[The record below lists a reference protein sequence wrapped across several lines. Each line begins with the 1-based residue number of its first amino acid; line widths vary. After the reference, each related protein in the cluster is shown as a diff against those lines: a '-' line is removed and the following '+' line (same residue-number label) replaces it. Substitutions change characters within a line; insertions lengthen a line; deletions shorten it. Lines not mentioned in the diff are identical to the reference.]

1 MKVKK
6 YSGELVDFDL
16 RRLKGSLVKSG
27 ASSETVELIWE
38 KMSKTIFDGMSTRQ
52 LYKLAFQLL
61 KQQRNSLAA
70 RYSLKKALR
79 DLGPTGYL
87 FEKWVARLFE
97 HTDHQTLTG
106 LILEGNAVSHEVDVI
121 AQKGNDLLLVECK
134 FRNTVDAKVSVTN
147 PMYFLSRFVDLRDK
161 EFNFFNRPTKF
172 TQAWLVT
179 NAYLTKDAI
188 EFGNYYQL
196 NLLSW
201 DYPSGISIKSRV
213 DSAGL
218 YPLTCLTSIN
228 TQEKD
233 KLLSL
238 NYILV
243 KDIVEKPD
251 ILEHIGATTYR
262 RRKIYQEAD
271 ELVNGLSTNFE

>member
-1 MKVKK
+1 MKVRK

-16 RRLKGSLVKSG
+16 QRLKGSLMKSG
-27 ASSETVELIWE
+27 ASEETVELIWE
-38 KMSKTIFDGMSTRQ
+38 KMNRTLFDGISTKQ

-61 KQQRNSLAA
+61 KQQRHSLAA

-97 HTDHQTLTG
+97 HTNHQTLTG
-106 LILEGNAVSHEVDVI
+106 LMLEGNAVSHEVDVI
-121 AQKGNDLLLVECK
+121 AQKENNLLLIECK
-134 FRNTVDAKVSVTN
+134 FRNTVDAKINVTN
-147 PMYFLSRFVDLRDK
+147 PMYFLSRFIDLKDK
-161 EFNFFNRPTKF
+161 EFKFFDKPVKF

-179 NAYLTKDAI
+179 NAYLTKDSI
-188 EFGNYYQL
+188 DFGNYYKL

-201 DYPSGISIKSRV
+201 DYPNGQSIKSRV

-228 TQEKD
+228 RQEKD
-233 KLLSL
+233 RLLSL

-243 KDIVEKPD
+243 KDILEEPE
-251 ILEHIGATTYR
+251 ILENLSATVHR
-262 RRKIYQEAD
+262 RRKIYEEAS
-271 ELVNGLSTNFE
+271 ELVHDSRGSVV

>member
-1 MKVKK
+1 MKVRK

-16 RRLKGSLVKSG
+16 QRLKASLTKSG
-27 ASSETVELIWE
+27 ASNETVELVWE
-38 KMSKTIFDGMSTRQ
+38 KMNKTIFDGMSTKQ
-52 LYKLAFQLL
+52 LYRLAFQLL

-97 HTDHQTLTG
+97 HTNHHTLTS

-121 AQKGNDLLLVECK
+121 AQKDNDLLLIECK

-147 PMYFLSRFVDLRDK
+147 PMYFLSRFVDLSDK
-161 EFNFFNRPTKF
+161 EFNFFDRPIKF

-188 EFGNYYQL
+188 EFANYYKL

-201 DYPSGISIKSRV
+201 DYPNGLSIKNRV

-238 NYILV
+238 NYMLV
-243 KDIVEKPD
+243 KDILDEPR
-251 ILEHIGATTYR
+251 ILEHLNTTTYR
-262 RRKIYQEAD
+262 RKKIYQEAN
-271 ELVNGLSTNFE
+271 ELVYGFPVNPE

>member
-1 MKVKK
+1 MKVRK

-16 RRLKGSLVKSG
+16 QRLKGSLTKSG
-27 ASSETVELIWE
+27 ASNETVELVWE
-38 KMSKTIFDGMSTRQ
+38 KMNKTIFDGMSTKQ
-52 LYKLAFQLL
+52 LYRLAFQLL

-97 HTDHQTLTG
+97 HTNHHTLTS

-121 AQKGNDLLLVECK
+121 AQKDNDLSLIECK

-147 PMYFLSRFVDLRDK
+147 PMYFLSRFVDLSDK
-161 EFNFFNRPTKF
+161 EFNFFDRPIKF

-188 EFGNYYQL
+188 EFANYYKL

-201 DYPSGISIKSRV
+201 DYPNGLSIKNRV

-238 NYILV
+238 NYMLV
-243 KDIVEKPD
+243 KDILDEPR
-251 ILEHIGATTYR
+251 ILEHLNTTTYR
-262 RRKIYQEAD
+262 RKKIYQEAN
-271 ELVNGLSTNFE
+271 ELVYGFPVNPE

>member
-1 MKVKK
+1 MKVRK

-16 RRLKGSLVKSG
+16 QRLKGSLTKSG
-27 ASSETVELIWE
+27 ASNETVELVWE
-38 KMSKTIFDGMSTRQ
+38 KMNKTIFDGMSTKQ
-52 LYKLAFQLL
+52 LYRLAFQLL

-97 HTDHQTLTG
+97 HTNHHTLTS

-121 AQKGNDLLLVECK
+121 AQKDNDLLLIECK

-147 PMYFLSRFVDLRDK
+147 PMYFLSRFVDLSDK
-161 EFNFFNRPTKF
+161 EFNFFDRPIKF

-188 EFGNYYQL
+188 EFANYYKL

-201 DYPSGISIKSRV
+201 DYPNGLSIKNRV

-238 NYILV
+238 NYMLV
-243 KDIVEKPD
+243 KDILDEPR
-251 ILEHIGATTYR
+251 ILEHLNTTTYR
-262 RRKIYQEAD
+262 RKKICQEAN
-271 ELVNGLSTNFE
+271 ELVYGFPVNPE

>member
-1 MKVKK
+1 MKVRK

-16 RRLKGSLVKSG
+16 QRLKGSLTKSG
-27 ASSETVELIWE
+27 ASNETVELVWE
-38 KMSKTIFDGMSTRQ
+38 KMNKTIFDGMSTKQ
-52 LYKLAFQLL
+52 LYRLAFQLL

-97 HTDHQTLTG
+97 HTDHHTLTS

-121 AQKGNDLLLVECK
+121 AQKDNDLLLIECK

-147 PMYFLSRFVDLRDK
+147 PMYFLSRFVDLSDK
-161 EFNFFNRPTKF
+161 EFNFFDRPIKF

-188 EFGNYYQL
+188 EFANYYKL

-201 DYPSGISIKSRV
+201 DYPNGLSIKNRV

-238 NYILV
+238 NYMLV
-243 KDIVEKPD
+243 KDILDEPR
-251 ILEHIGATTYR
+251 ILEHLNTTTYR
-262 RRKIYQEAD
+262 RKKIYQEAN
-271 ELVNGLSTNFE
+271 ELVYGFPVNPE